1 MIKKPLKVWIPKS
14 QMQVISPAISVKLG
28 LTHKFRG
35 GVIPWKFRNGIK
47 DSNVCQSKKISPLNL
62 TEKEERL
69 SVVV

>member
-14 QMQVISPAISVKLG
+14 QMQVISPAVSGI
-28 LTHKFRG
+28 THKFRG

-62 TEKEERL
+62 KEKEERL